1 MARMSECGELL
12 AMNPKCN
19 RSGSSLGLVVCAA
32 AVVFAA
38 LIGLL
43 VLGGRGSA
51 SNSDAQPHLLVMAAA
66 GLREPMEQIAGE
78 YQREHGVRIDLQFGG
93 SNSLL
98 NQLQIDRIS
107 APDLFLAADQS
118 YTLLAVERG
127 LAKETLPVAT
137 QRPVVIVRK
146 DSRVK
151 IAALDDLFA
160 ERLRLSIADPDQ
172 AAIGRT
178 VKAALLAISD
188 ERWNRLEQ
196 QVARWGVF
204 KPTVND
210 VAGDV
215 QIGAVDAGIV
225 WDTTV
230 SSPAYQ
236 NALNVIQLPELSN
249 RPEQV
254 TLALLAASKQPDEA
268 RKFARYLTGPE
279 HGLRIFREHGFGPVP
294 IANDASGPH
303 ENAEPSATRS
313 SAHDED
319 GSQ

>member
-1 MARMSECGELL
+1 
-12 AMNPKCN
+12 MNPKCN

-43 VLGGRGSA
+43 VFGGRGSA
-51 SNSDAQPHLLVMAAA
+51 SSSDAKPHLLIMAAA
-66 GLREPMEQIAGE
+66 GLREPMEQIAAE
-78 YQREHGVRIDLQFGG
+78 YEREHGVRIDLQFGG

-118 YTLLAVERG
+118 YTLLAVEKG

-146 DSRVK
+146 DSPVK
-151 IAALDDLFA
+151 IATLDDLFT

-188 ERWNRLEQ
+188 EHWNRLEQ

-236 NALNVIQLPELSN
+236 KTLNVIQLPELSN
-249 RPEQV
+249 RSEQV
-254 TLALLAASKQPDEA
+254 TLALLLASKQPDEA
-268 RKFARYLTGPE
+268 RKFARYLTDSE
-279 HGLRIFREHGFGPVP
+279 RGLRIFREHGFGPVP
-294 IANDASGPH
+294 VANDASVRR
-303 ENAEPSATRS
+303 ENHDASAARPT
-313 SAHDED
+313 AHDED